1 MKYDVVVVGAGPAGS
16 LTAKHAALNGT
27 KTLLIEKRQEIGSP
41 VRCGEGLAKTLMEE
55 VGILPNKTW
64 IANEVKGARIFSPSG
79 YCLKLTEKMAGNE
92 VGYVIERDL
101 FDQEMTR
108 DAVKNGADLLMKTSA
123 IGLIIEDGKVKG
135 IKAKSFGEKFDIRA
149 EIVVGADGFESQVGR
164 WAGIDTSL
172 KTKDMTSCLQYR
184 MTNISAE
191 RDWNDFYLGSIA
203 PGGYIWVFPKS
214 DTEANIGIGVQVA
227 KIKRGEKAI
236 PKKYLEAFISK
247 KPQYAK
253 GKVIEIVAG
262 GVSNCPP
269 LECSVADGIMLVGDS
284 ARLIDPLTGGGIAN
298 ALKSG
303 KIAGEVCGDAVKQQN
318 FTKEFLMKYDKEWRK
333 ILEDNLLRNWI
344 AKEKLADLSDEV
356 FDKVID
362 ALQDVEIE
370 RITTLDILRAVQKK
384 YPELVKELEE
394 LL

>member
-16 LTAKHAALNGT
+16 LTAKNSALNGA
-27 KTLLIEKRQEIGSP
+27 KTLFIEKRQEVGSP
-41 VRCGEGLAKTLMEE
+41 VRCGEGLAKSLLSE
-55 VGILPNKTW
+55 VGILPNKRW

-92 VGYVIERDL
+92 VGYVIERDI
-101 FDQEMTR
+101 FDKEMAR
-108 DAVKNGADLLMKTSA
+108 DAIKCGADLLMKTSA
-123 IGLIIEDGKVKG
+123 IGLIIENRKVKG
-135 IKAKSFGEKFDIRA
+135 IKAKSFGENFDIRA
-149 EIVVGADGFESQVGR
+149 DIVVGADGFESQVGR
-164 WAGIDTSL
+164 WFGIDTSL
-172 KTKDMTSCLQYR
+172 KPKDTTTCLQYR
-184 MTNISAE
+184 MTNISVE
-191 RDWNDFYLGSIA
+191 KDWNDFYLGSIA

-214 DTEANIGIGVQVA
+214 DCEANIGIGVQIA
-227 KIKRGEKAI
+227 KIKRGEKAV
-236 PKKYLEAFISK
+236 PKKLLEAFISK

-253 GKVIEIVAG
+253 GRVIEIVAG

-269 LECSVADGIMLVGDS
+269 IECSVGDGIILVGDS

-303 KIAGEVCGDAVKQQN
+303 KIAGEVCGEAVKQQN

-333 ILEDNLLRNWI
+333 ILEDHLLRNWI
-344 AKEKLADLSDEV
+344 AKEKLSDLSDEV
-356 FDKVID
+356 FDKVIN

-370 RITTLDILRAVQKK
+370 KISTIDILHAVQKK

-394 LL
+394 ML